1 MRSGITVGMMFAAR
15 REALNPEFA
24 QPYSN
29 SSLRTTMNKKITL
42 LFAASPMLLSACA
55 SIVTGANQSLSVQAD
70 ENGKTVVGAN
80 CKLNNGKGAWFV
92 TTPGSVTVHRAYGDL
107 NVRCEKK
114 DVPPGIAVVKS
125 STKGMAFGN
134 ILFGGVIGAAVDAGT
149 GAAYDYPSLITVE
162 MGKSETLPPPSTPD
176 DKKTENTASND

>member
-1 MRSGITVGMMFAAR
+1 
-15 REALNPEFA
+15 
-24 QPYSN
+24 
-29 SSLRTTMNKKITL
+29 MNKKITL
-42 LFAASPMLLSACA
+42 LFAVSPMLLSACA
-55 SIVTGANQSLSVQAD
+55 SIVTGSNQSLSVQT
-70 ENGKTVVGAN
+70 EQHGETVVGAN
-80 CKLNNGKGAWFV
+80 CKLNNDKGAWFV

-114 DVPPGIAVVKS
+114 DLPPGVAVVKS

-162 MGKSETLPPPSTPD
+162 MGQSKMVTPPTAPDSENPETTAKSD
-176 DKKTENTASND
+176 